1 MEGANTVDI
10 WGIILNNGTEL
21 DFRSVFNEE
30 PSIPGF
36 TGRYANEVPNALL
49 ITINTTE
56 TSVTGL
62 IVATAL

>member
-10 WGIILNNGTEL
+10 WGTILNNGTEL
-21 DFRSVFNEE
+21 DFRPVFNEE

-36 TGRYANEVPNALL
+36 TGRYANGVPNALL